1 MHFDNATKYF
11 KLINECLIVD
21 LINYIKLKE
30 QKYLNNKSVE
40 CK

>member
-11 KLINECLIVD
+11 KFTDECLIVN
-21 LINYIKLKE
+21 LINYVRLEE